1 MSAISTFAVSRD
13 LPLSG
18 ILNNI
23 HQVMKNRMEQQY
35 NDNHLKD
42 RAKVIENF
50 LRQLKQEPYTFKKNR
65 SKYRILTDT
74 RNELSDILIDTQ
86 NELFQQ
92 NSALGGTRL
101 FRRTHNKFL
110 GKTNNMADDVFEEE
124 FATLIK
130 TLIDK
135 KSLLGEKE
143 IPLNIILSGTQYATT
158 EAIENL
164 SEEVKERLIEIT
176 DEAIK
181 EQGKK
186 LGKEVRQGKYI
197 KEIVSTVGKVD
208 ISVPMEIEIK
218 EDGDELINN
227 FLHAI
232 QGMNFSLKNYR
243 SKMFSKDEKTG
254 RYSYKGQRSE
264 GEISLHLGDS
274 NLPKAV
280 MGALS
285 PYLSIKD
292 QENVYYRGMTILSGR
307 SKEPDTASYKEI
319 NEHFAHLKFIY
330 ELRGQGLLMN
340 GSNQIVDFII
350 WNDPDSE
357 NIAVESTLA
366 IILSRWE
373 EYSAL
378 YGRVSL
384 AASALINQPLTI

>member
-1 MSAISTFAVSRD
+1 MSATSAFAVNRD

-23 HQVMKNRMEQQY
+23 HSVMKERMDNQY
-35 NDNHLKD
+35 KNNDLENKA
-42 RAKVIENF
+42 RIIESF

-101 FRRTHNKFL
+101 FRRTHSKFL
-110 GKTNNMADDVFEEE
+110 GKTNAKADDVFEEE
-124 FATLIK
+124 FATLITSLMK
-130 TLIDK
+130 KRGILNKDISTSMMLIGGQ
-135 KSLLGEKE
+135 S
-143 IPLNIILSGTQYATT
+143 ATT

-164 SEEVKERLIEIT
+164 SEETKNTLIELT
-176 DEAIK
+176 NEAIT
-181 EQGKK
+181 EQGKR
-186 LGKEVRQGKYI
+186 LGKEAAQTKYI
-197 KEIVSTVGKVD
+197 KEIVAATGKVD
-208 ISVPMEIEIK
+208 VSVPMNIEIS
-218 EDGDELINN
+218 ENGDDLINN
-227 FLHAI
+227 FLKAI
-232 QGMNFSLKNYR
+232 QGMNFSLKNYS
-243 SKMFSKDEKTG
+243 SKTFSKNKKTG
-254 RYSYKGQRSE
+254 KYDYAGTRSE

-285 PYLSIKD
+285 PYLSVKD
-292 QENVYYRGMTILSGR
+292 QENVYYRGITILSGK

-319 NEHFAHLKFIY
+319 NEHFAHLRFIY
-330 ELRGQGLLMN
+330 ELRGQGLLAN
-340 GSNQIVDFII
+340 GSNQVVDFII

-366 IILSRWE
+366 IILDRWE
-373 EYSAL
+373 QYSSL

-384 AASALINQPLTI
+384 AASALMNQG

>member
-35 NDNHLKD
+35 NDNHLKN
-42 RAKVIENF
+42 RAKVIESF
-50 LRQLKQEPYTFKKNR
+50 LRQLKQEPYLFKKNR

-110 GKTNNMADDVFEEE
+110 GKTSNMADDVFEEE

-135 KSLLGEKE
+135 KSILGEKE

-164 SEEVKERLIEIT
+164 SEEAKERLIEIT
-176 DEAIK
+176 NEAIK

-186 LGKEVRQGKYI
+186 LGKEVYQGKYI
-197 KEIVSTVGKVD
+197 KEIVSTAGKVD

-243 SKMFSKDEKTG
+243 SKTFSRNEKTG
-254 RYSYKGQRSE
+254 KYSYKGQRLE

-340 GSNQIVDFII
+340 GLNQIVDFII

-373 EYSAL
+373 EYSTL

-384 AASALINQPLTI
+384 AASALMNQS

>member
-1 MSAISTFAVSRD
+1 MSAVSTFAVNRD
-13 LPLSG
+13 LPLNG

-23 HQVMKNRMEQQY
+23 HSVMKERMDNQY
-35 NDNHLKD
+35 KNNDLENKARIIESFLK
-42 RAKVIENF
+42 
-50 LRQLKQEPYTFKKNR
+50 QLKQEPYTFKKNR

-101 FRRTHNKFL
+101 FRRTHSKFL
-110 GKTNNMADDVFEEE
+110 GKTNAKADDVFEEE
-124 FATLIK
+124 FATLITSLMK
-130 TLIDK
+130 KKGISNKNISTNIMLIGGQ
-135 KSLLGEKE
+135 S
-143 IPLNIILSGTQYATT
+143 ATT

-164 SEEVKERLIEIT
+164 SQETKNTLIELT
-176 DEAIK
+176 NEAIV
-181 EQGKK
+181 EQGKR
-186 LGKEVRQGKYI
+186 LGKETTQTKYI
-197 KEIVSTVGKVD
+197 KEIVAATGKVD
-208 ISVPMEIEIK
+208 VSVPMNIEIT
-218 EDGDELINN
+218 ENGDDLINN
-227 FLHAI
+227 FLKAI

-243 SKMFSKDEKTG
+243 SKILSKNKKTG
-254 RYSYKGQRSE
+254 KYNYIGTRSE

-285 PYLSIKD
+285 PYLSVKD
-292 QENVYYRGMTILSGR
+292 QENVYYRGITILSGK

-319 NEHFAHLKFIY
+319 NEHFAHLRFIY
-330 ELRGQGLLMN
+330 ELRGQGLLAN
-340 GSNQIVDFII
+340 GSNQAVDFII

-366 IILSRWE
+366 IILNRWE
-373 EYSAL
+373 QYSSL

-384 AASALINQPLTI
+384 AASALMNQS

>member
-1 MSAISTFAVSRD
+1 MSATSAFAVNRD

-23 HQVMKNRMEQQY
+23 HSVMKERMDNQY
-35 NDNHLKD
+35 KNNDLENKA
-42 RAKVIENF
+42 RIIESF

-101 FRRTHNKFL
+101 FRRTHSKFL
-110 GKTNNMADDVFEEE
+110 GKTNAKADDVFEEE
-124 FATLIK
+124 FATLITSLMK
-130 TLIDK
+130 KKGILNKDISTSVMLIGGQ
-135 KSLLGEKE
+135 S
-143 IPLNIILSGTQYATT
+143 ATT

-164 SEEVKERLIEIT
+164 SEETKNTLIELT
-176 DEAIK
+176 NEAIA
-181 EQGKK
+181 EQGKR
-186 LGKEVRQGKYI
+186 LGKETVQTKYI
-197 KEIVSTVGKVD
+197 KEIVAATGKVD
-208 ISVPMEIEIK
+208 VSVPMNIEIS
-218 EDGDELINN
+218 ENGNDLINN
-227 FLHAI
+227 FLKAI

-243 SKMFSKDEKTG
+243 SKILSKNKKTG
-254 RYSYKGQRSE
+254 KYNYIGTRSE

-285 PYLSIKD
+285 PYLSVKD
-292 QENVYYRGMTILSGR
+292 QENVYYRGITILSGK

-319 NEHFAHLKFIY
+319 NEHFAHLRFIY
-330 ELRGQGLLMN
+330 ELRGQGLLAN
-340 GSNQIVDFII
+340 GSNQVVDFII

-366 IILSRWE
+366 IILDRWE
-373 EYSAL
+373 QYSSL

-384 AASALINQPLTI
+384 AASALMNQS

>member
-23 HQVMKNRMEQQY
+23 HQVMRNRMEQQY

-42 RAKVIENF
+42 RAEVIESF
-50 LRQLKQEPYTFKKNR
+50 LRQLKQEPYLFRKNR
-65 SKYRILTDT
+65 SKYRILTNI
-74 RNELSDILIDTQ
+74 RNEFSDILIDTQ

-135 KSLLGEKE
+135 KSILKEKE

-164 SEEVKERLIEIT
+164 SEEAKERLIEIT
-176 DEAIK
+176 NEAIK
-181 EQGKK
+181 EQGKR
-186 LGKEVRQGKYI
+186 LGKEVHQEKYI
-197 KEIVSTVGKVD
+197 KEIVSTAGKVD

-243 SKMFSKDEKTG
+243 SKTFSKNEKTG
-254 RYSYKGQRSE
+254 KYSYKGQRSE

-350 WNDPDSE
+350 WNDPDSQ

-373 EYSAL
+373 EYSTL

-384 AASALINQPLTI
+384 AASALMSQS

>member
-35 NDNHLKD
+35 KENDLKNK
-42 RAKVIENF
+42 AEVIESF
-50 LRQLKQEPYTFKKNR
+50 LRQLKQEPYAFKKNR
-65 SKYRILTDT
+65 SKYRILTDI

-110 GKTNNMADDVFEEE
+110 GKTSNMADDVFEEE

-135 KSLLGEKE
+135 KSILGEKE

-164 SEEVKERLIEIT
+164 SEEAKERLIEIT
-176 DEAIK
+176 NEAIK
-181 EQGKK
+181 EQSKK
-186 LGKEVRQGKYI
+186 LGKEVHQEKYI
-197 KEIVSTVGKVD
+197 KEIVSTAGKVD

-243 SKMFSKDEKTG
+243 SKTFSRNEKTG
-254 RYSYKGQRSE
+254 KYSYKGQRLE

-330 ELRGQGLLMN
+330 ELRGQGLLIN
-340 GSNQIVDFII
+340 GSNQRVDFII

-373 EYSAL
+373 EYSTL

-384 AASALINQPLTI
+384 AASALMNQS

>member
-1 MSAISTFAVSRD
+1 MSAVSAFAVNRD
-13 LPLSG
+13 LPLNG

-23 HQVMKNRMEQQY
+23 HSIMKERMDNQY
-35 NDNHLKD
+35 KNNDLENKA
-42 RAKVIENF
+42 RIIESF

-101 FRRTHNKFL
+101 FRRAHSKFL
-110 GKTNNMADDVFEEE
+110 GKTNVKADDVFEEE
-124 FATLIK
+124 FATLITSLVK
-130 TLIDK
+130 KKGISNKNISTNIMLIGGQ
-135 KSLLGEKE
+135 S
-143 IPLNIILSGTQYATT
+143 ATT
-158 EAIENL
+158 EAIEDL
-164 SEEVKERLIEIT
+164 SQETKNTLIELT
-176 DEAIK
+176 NEAIV
-181 EQGKK
+181 EQGKR
-186 LGKEVRQGKYI
+186 LGKETTQTKYI
-197 KEIVSTVGKVD
+197 KEIVAATGKVD
-208 ISVPMEIEIK
+208 VSVPMNIEIT
-218 EDGDELINN
+218 ENGDDLINN
-227 FLHAI
+227 FLKAI

-243 SKMFSKDEKTG
+243 SKILSKNKKTG
-254 RYSYKGQRSE
+254 KYNYIGTRSE

-285 PYLSIKD
+285 PYLSVKD
-292 QENVYYRGMTILSGR
+292 QENVYYRGITILSGR

-319 NEHFAHLKFIY
+319 NEHFAHLRFIY
-330 ELRGQGLLMN
+330 ELRGQGLLAN
-340 GSNQIVDFII
+340 GSNQAVDFII

-366 IILSRWE
+366 IILDRWE
-373 EYSAL
+373 QYSSL

-384 AASALINQPLTI
+384 AASALMNQS

>member
-35 NDNHLKD
+35 NDNHLKN
-42 RAKVIENF
+42 RAKVIESF
-50 LRQLKQEPYTFKKNR
+50 LRQLKQEPYLFKKNR

-110 GKTNNMADDVFEEE
+110 GKTSNMADDVFEEE

-135 KSLLGEKE
+135 KSILGEKE
-143 IPLNIILSGTQYATT
+143 IPLNMILSGTQYATT

-164 SEEVKERLIEIT
+164 SEEAKERLIEIT
-176 DEAIK
+176 NEAIK

-186 LGKEVRQGKYI
+186 LGKEVYQGKYI
-197 KEIVSTVGKVD
+197 KEIVSTAGKVD

-243 SKMFSKDEKTG
+243 SKTFSKNEKTG
-254 RYSYKGQRSE
+254 KYSYKGQRSE

-330 ELRGQGLLMN
+330 ELRGQGLLIN
-340 GSNQIVDFII
+340 SSNQIVDFII

-373 EYSAL
+373 EYSTL
-378 YGRVSL
+378 YGRVSV
-384 AASALINQPLTI
+384 AASALMSQS